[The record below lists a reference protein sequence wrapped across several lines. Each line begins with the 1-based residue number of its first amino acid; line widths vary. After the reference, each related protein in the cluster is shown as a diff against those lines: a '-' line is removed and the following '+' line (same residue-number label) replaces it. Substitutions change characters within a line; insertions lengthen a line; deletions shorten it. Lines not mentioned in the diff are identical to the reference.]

1 MELMVLIEDKMAM
14 MKIILGIMEKI
25 SINML
30 WMEFTVHF
38 GTVKSNPA
46 PWLDTLEFVS
56 NLMREMVE
64 QMWKFRKQAFW
75 R

>member
-1 MELMVLIEDKMAM
+1 

-25 SINML
+25 SINMV
-30 WMEFTVHF
+30 WMEFIVHF
-38 GTVKSNPA
+38 GTVESNPA

-56 NLMREMVE
+56 NLMTEMAE
-64 QMWKFRKQAFW
+64 QIWKLRKQAFW